1 MRCSDPSADEPASK
15 MASPFVKQGTSGLI
29 GTAVPAVKL
38 DLEFSK
44 AGDFDLAA
52 RCADKKVILVGLPG
66 TFTPT

>member
-1 MRCSDPSADEPASK
+1 
-15 MASPFVKQGTSGLI
+15 MASPFVKQDTSGLI

-38 DLEFSK
+38 DLEFGK

-66 TFTPT
+66 AFTPT